1 MGSRDWLRGGT
12 CLCGSPAWV
21 GTAAWTP
28 RRDGRAWRGAGAA
41 ARPGG
46 ATWGSTNG
54 RVPLTAVACALVP
67 KRWNQKSGPQ
77 ARNTPSFLSS
87 TLNLHDKQQRNKK
100 CYKLKPRFP
109 RRSSFK
115 QPFAVFWVP
124 AATAVVIRRRWTL
137 TSWHHLADVLNCEDR
152 QLLPSVDPDHA
163 VAEAGHRQH
172 GSSRRRASQLGRPGE
187 QRCAG

>member
-1 MGSRDWLRGGT
+1 MGHQPGSAQPPGPPEGTAGLGEELGQLRG
-12 CLCGSPAWV
+12 
-21 GTAAWTP
+21 
-28 RRDGRAWRGAGAA
+28 REGRLGAA
-41 ARPGG
+41 RMGVGCSRPSPGHSSPNTG
-46 ATWGSTNG
+46 TKVRS
-54 RVPLTAVACALVP
+54 
-67 KRWNQKSGPQ
+67 Q

-137 TSWHHLADVLNCEDR
+137 TSWHHLADVLNREDR
-152 QLLPSVDPDHA
+152 QLLPGVDPDHA

-187 QRCAG
+187 QRRAG

>member
-1 MGSRDWLRGGT
+1 MERS
-12 CLCGSPAWV
+12 
-21 GTAAWTP
+21 
-28 RRDGRAWRGAGAA
+28 
-41 ARPGG
+41 
-46 ATWGSTNG
+46 WGSCAAG
-54 RVPLTAVACALVP
+54 RGDLGQHEWAWAAHGRRLGTRPQALEP
-67 KRWNQKSGPQ
+67 ESGPQ
-77 ARNTPSFLSS
+77 AGNTPSFLSS

-152 QLLPSVDPDHA
+152 QLLPGVDPDHA

-187 QRCAG
+187 QRRAG